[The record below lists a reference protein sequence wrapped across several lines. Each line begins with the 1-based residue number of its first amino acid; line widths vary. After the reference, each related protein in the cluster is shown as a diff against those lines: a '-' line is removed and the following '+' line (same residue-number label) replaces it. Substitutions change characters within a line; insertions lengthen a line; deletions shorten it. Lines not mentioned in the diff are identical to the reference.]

1 MNWIKTEDLS
11 RFTDQ
16 FKPQLIHPDDP
27 RWLKFWREM
36 KRRCIE
42 GTWFE
47 DFGGWR
53 YGRGNLGFYHHYCRI
68 PDVDKVN
75 KTHGKLIKPLI
86 RDLEWHYS
94 YNVGVA
100 RGFSGFS
107 EDDKYTSDFRVF
119 NINKTKFPEDNELCL
134 YKSDG
139 TFKEFI
145 EPLENIA
152 KRHDNP
158 VGIPLYNN
166 DAKNV
171 TILGCHGKGTQVRM
185 YDGSLKN
192 IEDVEIGDR
201 LMGPDSTPRIV
212 KNLFTGEDQLYKV
225 TQAKREPYIVNS
237 KHLLHLDKVSTVRRK
252 GSLKRINIETEKLYN
267 KFKTSYKNCNAKY
280 RGVTAVPIEYDKK
293 DLKLHPYF
301 IGLWLGD
308 GFKREKLICFA
319 ENEIEIKRWLI
330 GYAKSDP
337 ERFSYNIKL
346 ASNQGSFGD
355 MNVYRFRLI
364 DKTMLYK
371 NNYWSKTFRNNKHIP
386 IEYLQSSID
395 QRLELLAGLL
405 DSDGNYSKKMHRY
418 TFCNSD
424 FNLIKQVE
432 ELCWSLGY
440 RTTINSR
447 RVSIKNNANY
457 NLRIYG
463 EIGRIP
469 CKIKRKK
476 APVRVYKNSKGSN
489 KNVINIEKYSY
500 DTYYGIEVDQDNL
513 YLLKDYTVVH
523 NCRGGGKSLYHILAE
538 VFYDITFDGAKVYN
552 EQIIRNPNQILIN
565 VGAGI
570 KGKSAKT
577 LAFMKISSNF
587 LKTSPEAGTWGKIG
601 DDDWEPCPF
610 YKEMT
615 GSFDTDDERGW
626 TNKFSVK
633 VGSAWE
639 ERGTGSTVYHV
650 SYSANKRTGAESGAG
665 GRRSLIMYEEI
676 GLFEDLLNAWGSD
689 EAVVSVDGVQFAPRI
704 GVGTSGNIHTIKAA
718 QKIFTHPD
726 DYNCIGYKGKDGEK
740 HCFFL
745 PAYIVDKRFKDKNGN
760 TDLVKAKKYYDDKLE
775 EKLRTNDPAI
785 INNWKMNYP
794 TEIEHMWIA
803 SEGQLLPGK
812 EAELREKQ
820 LLKNNLY
827 ESIGTPISL
836 FWDNNHPDGV
846 NYEVDPTA
854 YPIYD
859 DNLQDKESLEGAVM
873 MYEQPFRINGKIPID
888 AHIFTHDP
896 YVSDAFDEGGSLGVT
911 HVWINPKYIPYGA
924 KGNCLAATY
933 IGKNK
938 NGLDGYNQVL
948 EKMLAF
954 YGNPMRQLWYESNR
968 GDRLRSH
975 FIKKNKA
982 YLLCLQPQF
991 EQGQH
996 IYLKNTTK
1004 TGFVVGS
1011 QVSKISML
1019 DRLNDWL
1026 LEETDI
1032 NDEVEKNIFRIP
1044 CIFTIRQIRDYTLKG
1059 NYDAVS
1065 SMMGLPLALGEIE
1078 HNIKEGLSRQNN
1090 PFSKMSKFLKQRIGQ

>member
-42 GTWFE
+42 GAWFE

-75 KTHGKLIKPLI
+75 KTHGKLIRPLI

-152 KRHDNP
+152 RIHDNP

-166 DAKNV
+166 DAKNIV
-171 TILGCHGKGTQVRM
+171 VLG
-185 YDGSLKN
+185 
-192 IEDVEIGDR
+192 
-201 LMGPDSTPRIV
+201 
-212 KNLFTGEDQLYKV
+212 
-225 TQAKREPYIVNS
+225 A
-237 KHLLHLDKVSTVRRK
+237 
-252 GSLKRINIETEKLYN
+252 
-267 KFKTSYKNCNAKY
+267 
-280 RGVTAVPIEYDKK
+280 
-293 DLKLHPYF
+293 
-301 IGLWLGD
+301 
-308 GFKREKLICFA
+308 
-319 ENEIEIKRWLI
+319 
-330 GYAKSDP
+330 
-337 ERFSYNIKL
+337 
-346 ASNQGSFGD
+346 
-355 MNVYRFRLI
+355 
-364 DKTMLYK
+364 
-371 NNYWSKTFRNNKHIP
+371 
-386 IEYLQSSID
+386 
-395 QRLELLAGLL
+395 
-405 DSDGNYSKKMHRY
+405 
-418 TFCNSD
+418 
-424 FNLIKQVE
+424 
-432 ELCWSLGY
+432 
-440 RTTINSR
+440 
-447 RVSIKNNANY
+447 
-457 NLRIYG
+457 
-463 EIGRIP
+463 
-469 CKIKRKK
+469 
-476 APVRVYKNSKGSN
+476 
-489 KNVINIEKYSY
+489 
-500 DTYYGIEVDQDNL
+500 
-513 YLLKDYTVVH
+513 
-523 NCRGGGKSLYHILAE
+523 RGGGKSLYHILAE

-760 TDLVKAKKYYDDKLE
+760 TNLAKAKKYYDDKLE